1 MRQPKYQSEV
11 QKITPEG
18 LRVIIT
24 TPGVR
29 QRRHID
35 CSNLATLY
43 HWIEKQ
49 TPEFREDL
57 RKIPA
62 YKRTNLSGDYF
73 LVVDEATEVKYRLEM
88 KT

>member
-1 MRQPKYQSEV
+1 MRQPKYQTEV
-11 QKITPEG
+11 QKLSPEG
-18 LRVIIT
+18 LRTILS

-35 CSNLATLY
+35 CANLATLR
-43 HWIEKQ
+43 HWILRQ
-49 TPEFREDL
+49 DEDFQVEL
-57 RKIPA
+57 QKIPA

>member
-1 MRQPKYQSEV
+1 MRQPKYQTEV
-11 QKITPEG
+11 LKISPEG
-18 LRVIIT
+18 LRTILG

-35 CSNLATLY
+35 CANLATLH
-43 HWIEKQ
+43 HWILKQ
-49 TPEFREDL
+49 DVGFQEEL